1 MINKFI
7 SNYQID
13 TQKSIM
19 IGDKFSDY
27 MTAKKSKIKFF
38 FGLRELL
45 IKNLKNFI
53 DKNIKYE

>member
-1 MINKFI
+1 
-7 SNYQID
+7 
-13 TQKSIM
+13 M